1 MSVSSARSSM
11 SVSYCG
17 SEVALEEA
25 LDDVFQKL
33 QQHLNDAHCAV
44 RSMSMLEEQS
54 MDEDEDFKEATKYDD
69 TIQDD
74 VDGMIALFRDLK
86 SISKQV
92 LGKPPNPDMK
102 AWYVNHQTQ
111 RKQEAQ
117 LEKERQKLAKIE
129 EKENK

>member
-1 MSVSSARSSM
+1 M

-33 QQHLNDAHCAV
+33 QHHLNSCHCAV

-54 MDEDEDFKEATKYDD
+54 VDENEDFKEATKYDD
-69 TIQDD
+69 TIQND
-74 VDGMIALFRDLK
+74 VDGMVALFKDLK

-92 LGKPPNPDMK
+92 SGKPPNPDMK
-102 AWYVNHQTQ
+102 AWYAHHQTQ
-111 RKQEAQ
+111 RKHEAI
-117 LEKERQKLAKIE
+117 LEKERQTKIE
-129 EKENK
+129 EKE

>member
-74 VDGMIALFRDLK
+74 DCLIQRFEEHQQTGFREATQSGYENVVCK
-86 SISKQV
+86 SSGCPKTRST
-92 LGKPPNPDMK
+92 
-102 AWYVNHQTQ
+102 A
-111 RKQEAQ
+111 
-117 LEKERQKLAKIE
+117 
-129 EKENK
+129 

>member
-1 MSVSSARSSM
+1 MSVSSAKSSM

-17 SEVALEEA
+17 SEIALEDA

-54 MDEDEDFKEATKYDD
+54 MDEDSDFQDCTKYDD
-69 TIQDD
+69 VIQDD
-74 VDGMIALFRDLK
+74 IDGMIALFKDLK

-102 AWYVNHQTQ
+102 LWYTHHQTQ
-111 RKQEAQ
+111 RKEEARI
-117 LEKERQKLAKIE
+117 EKAREKLAKIE
-129 EKENK
+129 EKE